1 MPEEDKTE
9 APTTLRN
16 VLLTLAGSQTLKA
29 NVGGGLRMNI
39 RELTWV
45 TIKGLGLYQLYIA
58 VDCLNAAI
66 LRANEHEVSRAYSVS
81 ATAYA
86 WRAIVCGAIGLF
98 LLLKTATIHRLIY
111 SGWNR
116 KDEDTSNK
124 ASDATSESAP
134 DADSSAHQG

>member
-1 MPEEDKTE
+1 MK
-9 APTTLRN
+9 
-16 VLLTLAGSQTLKA
+16 
-29 NVGGGLRMNI
+29 I

-45 TIKGLGLYQLYIA
+45 VIKGLGFYQLYIA

-66 LRANEHEVSRAYSVS
+66 LRANEYEVSRAYSVS

-98 LLLKTATIHRLIY
+98 LLLKTSTMHRLIY

-116 KDEDTSNK
+116 SDEDPSSK

-134 DADSSAHQG
+134 GADSSSPQGSR